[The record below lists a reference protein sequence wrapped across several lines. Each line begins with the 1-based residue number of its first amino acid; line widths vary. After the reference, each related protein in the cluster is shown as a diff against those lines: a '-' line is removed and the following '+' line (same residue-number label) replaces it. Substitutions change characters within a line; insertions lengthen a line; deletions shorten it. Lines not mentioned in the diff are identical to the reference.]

1 MSKRQVLEC
10 TTFGHRIA
18 EEEVDELAN
27 YFVETEDWRRIYA
40 GDVDIVYG
48 PKGSGKSAIYSLLLK
63 RREELFDRDVLI
75 IPAENPRGAPA
86 FADLKVDPPTT
97 ERGFVALWKVYLLAL
112 TANALREYGIG
123 TEEARTVVEA
133 LEDAR
138 IIDRDGLNLRS
149 VLKNVQ
155 RFVRRLIQAESVEG
169 GVSIDPNTGTPMG
182 LSGKITLAEPSP
194 EVRDMGVLSVD
205 SLFEKANA
213 ALEDVGFAVWLVI
226 DRLDVAFA
234 DTHELERNA
243 LRALFRTYLDLLP
256 MSAIR
261 VKVFLRSD
269 IWQHIV
275 DEGFR
280 EASHITRAITIR
292 WDSPSLLN
300 LVIRRILRNE
310 AIRIYYEVDEGGTLG
325 DIRAQEKLFYRV
337 FPDKVDAG
345 SKKPMTFDWMLSRT
359 QDGSQQPAPRELI
372 HLLSSLREQQLRR
385 LELGLD
391 EPPDE
396 HLFDRQTFKDALP
409 EVSRTR
415 LEQTLYAEYPSL
427 KPYLV
432 RLQGEKTQQ
441 RTDTLSA
448 TWDVPPDQA
457 LTLANKLAE
466 VGFFEKR
473 GSKEDP
479 EFWVPFLYRDA
490 LGMVQG
496 SAE

>member
-63 RREELFDRDVLI
+63 RREELFDRDILI

-112 TANALREYGIG
+112 TANALREYDMG

-169 GVSIDPNTGTPMG
+169 GVSIDPNTGTPVG

-194 EVRDMGVLSVD
+194 ELRDMGALSVD

-269 IWQHIV
+269 IWQRIV

-300 LVIRRILRNE
+300 LVIRRTLRNK
-310 AIRIYYEVDEGGTLG
+310 AIRAYYEVDEGETLG

-359 QDGSQQPAPRELI
+359 QDGSQHPAPRELI

-448 TWDVPPDQA
+448 IWDVPSDQA
-457 LTLANKLAE
+457 LTLANELAE

-473 GSKEDP
+473 GVKEDP

-490 LGMVQG
+490 LSMVQG